1 MTKTASLN
9 SHDGYLKDP
18 TSTEVENL
26 YKWLMKLK
34 QPDGSFMVKLISVV
48 HIIGVLASSTL
59 TNLITPELIAGAAD
73 WIRRWRAF
81 DGGIGGEPGLE
92 AHGRYAFYGLAAMKI
107 LVKTDLLD
115 VPSLFRW
122 ASSLQIQLEGGFQGR
137 PNKLVDELDEY
148 IAQPLFD
155 REALKNI
162 F

>member
-34 QPDGSFMVKLISVV
+34 QPDVV

-137 PNKLVDELDEY
+137 PNKLVDGCYSFWVGPIL
-148 IAQPLFD
+148 
-155 REALKNI
+155 EAIMTRQQLKKK
-162 F
+162 